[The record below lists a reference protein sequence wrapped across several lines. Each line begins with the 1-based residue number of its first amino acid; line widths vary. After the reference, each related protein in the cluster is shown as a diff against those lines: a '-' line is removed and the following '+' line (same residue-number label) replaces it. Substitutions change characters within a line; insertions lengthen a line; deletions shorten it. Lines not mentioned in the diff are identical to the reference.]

1 MLGKR
6 KLNQIE
12 NDDWNNS
19 NDSESEIETIPKK
32 RATKRSKLQ
41 DIDEYKIDSKIAQES
56 IRKKIIKQTKKSSNV
71 QFSNPKLKKRS
82 TSMQSSRKKRI
93 SVNTNNTFDLV
104 NFEEFHTDS
113 ESSKMRIW
121 HHLRCFLII
130 IMKFNESGDDNW
142 LFRIISRYYLHSK
155 LPWFN
160 KKYCSTAYKW

>member
-6 KLNQIE
+6 KFNQIE

-41 DIDEYKIDSKIAQES
+41 DIDECKIDSKIAQES
-56 IRKKIIKQTKKSSNV
+56 IRKKIIKQRKKSSNV

-93 SVNTNNTFDLV
+93 SVNTDNTFDLV
-104 NFEEFHTDS
+104 NFEELHTDS
-113 ESSKMRIW
+113 ESSSND
-121 HHLRCFLII
+121 
-130 IMKFNESGDDNW
+130 NENLASSSL
-142 LFRIISRYYLHSK
+142 LFDHY
-155 LPWFN
+155 N
-160 KKYCSTAYKW
+160 EV